1 MIGKQ
6 ATDRAGNP
14 GESGLKQYNMFY
26 FGAFCVIITETLRNT
41 NYEPKEGC
49 TMKMMERIISSI
61 LLCAML
67 VSVFPVR
74 AFAEEENAGAAP
86 LETEEQAA
94 ASETDNLRFAHGV
107 YTSEPDY
114 DSEELY
120 LAYAEKLFYGS
131 DRSVF
136 GSAAGE
142 TLTGDEKILYDAVV
156 PFIRQIANGERTSA
170 TISIGQEAVI
180 DGVTYAVDREAVF
193 TGTDFT
199 TEMLGHVVDALLAD
213 LPYEMY
219 WYEKTTG
226 CAMSYIV
233 GSRLIQVILY
243 FTVADN
249 YASGEFVANPAKTGV
264 AAAAAANARNIV
276 NAYASASDYD
286 KLAGYRDEICA
297 LVSYDHAAADGGY
310 FDTDIDPWQLIS
322 VFDGNSSTNVV
333 CEGYSK
339 AFMYLCDQT
348 SFLGNV
354 SCYTVT
360 GALNGGAHMWNIAD
374 MNGKHY
380 LVDVT
385 NSDSGTA
392 GEIGGLFLA
401 GGQGSAAEG
410 YRVAGLSFVY
420 SSDTLGIWGTGTD
433 SILTLESEDF
443 ASDGTNELT
452 GICGDNLTW
461 TLDNEGTLTISGT
474 GAMWDFIIAEEEG
487 SITYSTPWCSSI
499 TSVVIEP
506 GVTSIGGAA
515 FCEPGLTDIE
525 IPNSVTS
532 IGRWAFSGCDNLTT
546 INIPDSV
553 TSIGEAAFYDCDSL
567 TYVKIPDRVTSIGK
581 NAFRM
586 CDELTSVV
594 LGSGVTD
601 IGESAFFYCQ
611 KLTKINIPNSVTS
624 IGTYAFGACAM
635 SSIVIPDSVTSI
647 GESVFSG
654 CSNLE
659 HVVIGSGL
667 TSITEGL
674 FSSTG
679 ITSIELPDGIIS
691 IGDGAFDSCFN
702 LRSIE
707 IPDGVTSIGPRTFNS
722 CISLTSIK
730 IPDSVTEIGEDAFT
744 SCDALT
750 DIYITDPSAWCRISF
765 GSLYANPMYR
775 NEGPCLHILD
785 ASGNEVTDVVL
796 DDSVTTIP
804 DCTFMGSNLTSIVIP
819 GSVTSVGFRAFRE
832 CANLTNATLGPGL
845 ISIGAEM
852 FCGCINLSNVEIP
865 NTVTGIGN
873 WAFSSCDSLTSMI
886 IPKNVKSIGVG
897 AFGGCNSLTEIYFAG
912 DAPEMIE
919 NPFDGMLTTCYYPAG
934 NDTWTEDFMQRY
946 SFNVTW
952 KQWTPQG
959 NTEVL
964 VGSVLLI
971 QNENGTYTAT
981 PEVTGG
987 TGSYAFTYWLFNT
1000 RGEIVDLHANT
1011 YDTSWTFDAPA
1022 APGQYLVRA
1031 YATDFTSGMY
1041 EDSAWVQMGQ
1051 LEDVKVRYVH
1061 LSSRDGQ
1068 MTATPE
1074 VTGGSGSKAFTYWMF
1089 NPRGEIVDM
1098 HANTYDTSWT
1108 FETPAEPGMYL
1119 VRAYATDFV
1128 SGEYADTAWFHVGSG
1143 SEVTVSFLTLRKNA
1157 DGSIT
1162 ATPQVS
1168 GGSGSY
1174 AFTYWMFN
1182 TSGEIVQ
1189 MNANTYDTSWTFRVP
1204 DNKQYLIRAYATDFI
1219 TGEYNDTAWFVKDQ
1233 LKTSD

>member
-1 MIGKQ
+1 
-6 ATDRAGNP
+6 
-14 GESGLKQYNMFY
+14 
-26 FGAFCVIITETLRNT
+26 
-41 NYEPKEGC
+41 
-49 TMKMMERIISSI
+49 MKMMERIISSI

-433 SILTLESEDF
+433 SILTLESKDYDPE
-443 ASDGTNELT
+443 GT
-452 GICGDNLTW
+452 GDNNLTW
-461 TLDNEGTLTISGT
+461 TLTDGVLTVSGT
-474 GAMWDFIIAEEEG
+474 GAMEDYAGNPPWYNYRE
-487 SITYSTPWCSSI
+487 SIHSA
-499 TSVVIEP
+499 VIQN
-506 GVTSIGGAA
+506 GVTRIGARALFG
-515 FCEPGLTDIE
+515 CSHLTE
-525 IPNSVTS
+525 LVIPNSVTS
-532 IGRWAFSGCDNLTT
+532 IGIDAFRYCNTLTDVYYGGTGEGWEVLGEYRPAADYIHYGCTDAENHWSETVVEATCTSAGSTT
-546 INIPDSV
+546 HSCSCGYRYYDDYVNALGHDMGQWTVSREATCAEEGERHRNCSRCSYIETEAIEKTAHSDEAVETDPTCTEQGYTTHTCSVCGYSYVDSYKDALGHSMGVWENTEGNEWVRKCSRENCSYEETKTVVPHEHSYESVITAPTCTEQGYTTHTCSVCGEGYMDTFVDALGHSEAEAVIENETAATCEADGGSDSV
-553 TSIGEAAFYDCDSL
+553 VYCTVCEA
-567 TYVKIPDRVTSIGK
+567 
-581 NAFRM
+581 
-586 CDELTSVV
+586 ELSRET
-594 LGSGVTD
+594 
-601 IGESAFFYCQ
+601 A
-611 KLTKINIPNSVTS
+611 
-624 IGTYAFGACAM
+624 
-635 SSIVIPDSVTSI
+635 VIPALGHSFGEWYEVTPATPTAK
-647 GESVFSG
+647 GEERRD
-654 CSNLE
+654 CSR
-659 HVVIGSGL
+659 
-667 TSITEGL
+667 
-674 FSSTG
+674 
-679 ITSIELPDGIIS
+679 
-691 IGDGAFDSCFN
+691 C
-702 LRSIE
+702 
-707 IPDGVTSIGPRTFNS
+707 
-722 CISLTSIK
+722 
-730 IPDSVTEIGEDAFT
+730 DAFET
-744 SCDALT
+744 
-750 DIYITDPSAWCRISF
+750 R
-765 GSLYANPMYR
+765 
-775 NEGPCLHILD
+775 
-785 ASGNEVTDVVL
+785 EV
-796 DDSVTTIP
+796 
-804 DCTFMGSNLTSIVIP
+804 
-819 GSVTSVGFRAFRE
+819 E
-832 CANLTNATLGPGL
+832 Q
-845 ISIGAEM
+845 
-852 FCGCINLSNVEIP
+852 
-865 NTVTGIGN
+865 
-873 WAFSSCDSLTSMI
+873 
-886 IPKNVKSIGVG
+886 
-897 AFGGCNSLTEIYFAG
+897 TEY
-912 DAPEMIE
+912 
-919 NPFDGMLTTCYYPAG
+919 
-934 NDTWTEDFMQRY
+934 
-946 SFNVTW
+946 
-952 KQWTPQG
+952 
-959 NTEVL
+959 TEVL

-1204 DNKQYLIRAYATDFI
+1204 DNKQYLIRAYATDFV